1 MALAIWSHCRP
12 AQGTLVERYL
22 AARGITIPIPP
33 TIRFHRGLR
42 YPGGSEWP
50 CMVALVERAGVPVA
64 IHRTFLGR
72 DGRAKK
78 APVTEPKMMLGPC
91 GGAGVTLAEITD
103 FTCVGEGIETCL
115 SVQHATGK
123 PTMAALSAPGLTT
136 LVLPKGVKRVT
147 ILADRD
153 NAGEEAA
160 ITAGRRWKQAGL
172 EVKIARP
179 SIGNDF
185 NDQLLAKKEAS

>member
-1 MALAIWSHCRP
+1 MNAIDIVKALGGHWHGHYGSARCPAHDDHSPSLSVSISAQTGRTLVRCHAGCEQQAVIDALIGMGLWSGQPNGASISPCAVPISRSGEVALAIWSHCRP

-64 IHRTFLGR
+64 IHRTFLER

-78 APVTEPKMMLGPC
+78 AP
-91 GGAGVTLAEITD
+91 
-103 FTCVGEGIETCL
+103 
-115 SVQHATGK
+115 
-123 PTMAALSAPGLTT
+123 
-136 LVLPKGVKRVT
+136 
-147 ILADRD
+147 
-153 NAGEEAA
+153 
-160 ITAGRRWKQAGL
+160 
-172 EVKIARP
+172 
-179 SIGNDF
+179 
-185 NDQLLAKKEAS
+185 